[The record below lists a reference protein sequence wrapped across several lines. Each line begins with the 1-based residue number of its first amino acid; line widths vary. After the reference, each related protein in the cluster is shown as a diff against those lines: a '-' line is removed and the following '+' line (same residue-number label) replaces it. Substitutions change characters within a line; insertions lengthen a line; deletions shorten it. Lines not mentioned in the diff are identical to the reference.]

1 MSDTPYL
8 DQLIGSS
15 ASNEETDRKQIG
27 APTTVVAPQAA
38 PTFPED
44 FEAVE
49 ADEAYPILGNVTGIG
64 AEIGTG
70 LYLTKRLHR
79 SQQFL
84 KWARGAK
91 AASAAAIV
99 TPEPAST
106 ATGVVGF
113 ALSEAAIWG
122 VSNVIGQ
129 GIRKSF
135 GVQDNISAGEVLAS
149 SVFGVGLV
157 TKGGQKLISLGDGLA
172 QMKAWGKGNEL
183 FVQGAKSFVS
193 GATLGIAETAL
204 RQEVQLLLNERENRD
219 AVEYL
224 IGGAAGGGFNT
235 MFDVFSR
242 TGKWGQA
249 KAKQVTSRA
258 KEALAKKADELE
270 ARAETV
276 APRARPKL
284 RLEANRI
291 RQSINL
297 VDDLGQQL
305 DTASEALNNPKP
317 KEAPEA
323 PEASATTATPK
334 DAPEAA
340 PAPNK
345 FTEDI
350 PSEDWLEGKIE
361 DAVERGTNRYGVP
374 RSGSQTGGFDTPV
387 KLPLDKTKGLK
398 GANGEEVVGLNQEN
412 VDKLAKELTEKG
424 SFDNPVVVGVMHD
437 GTPYVLEGNHR
448 LAASQQAGIPVD
460 VEVRYFDGGQR
471 KAVDGWKPKDLDT
484 PEATP
489 APKTPKVA
497 PRQQNIN
504 ALKEQLSEMDSTT
517 MSQEMPR
524 IERDAKKI
532 YTDLYDEISVNVRK
546 LEKEN
551 NPEAIASLLSQIK
564 ELRELN
570 INVKDVVETTAGRSL
585 QAARRDASKYNWA
598 DRYSM
603 RSQQEDAALALLEE
617 TLERGNVSSGDDVSE
632 IFNDFLGV
640 KPKLKEEGKKLRA
653 EEKAQTAKSDKEGK
667 PKKELTPEEE
677 AVKVTEQLAKKKAK
691 LQEELDA
698 KQKEF
703 TGQKDL
709 QDTKKASKAPDP
721 EIKDL
726 QERIKWY
733 KDAEA
738 EVKTV
743 ADLEKRLAELAG
755 IEGAGDMSTLRKTT
769 ATNLKPPSKSS
780 PKVQELNTKIAESK
794 ARMRKKLSDIENAKK
809 KMEKADMTDE
819 EYKAFR
825 VQLMTDI
832 ENALYKAL
840 DVDGAGK
847 VTKAFR
853 WLAQSRQM
861 ALINQ
866 LPSALAGVPTGI
878 VALGREVNRGVSN
891 YVSQKFAGNEL
902 AGELAKADIGEA
914 LNNFKYLFSKDN
926 WKAVGRTLKDNQSA
940 TDPRKAGRMD
950 DEVHRVNV
958 PRGEAALV
966 ASARRRAEKTLK
978 AKESLISKAGQE
990 GSESTL
996 ERMNRLYF
1004 LGQSGGVRL
1013 IQGLD
1018 EAFKRPLIMGRVRAS
1033 ARKEAIMELNELKKT
1048 DGVDYT
1054 PADVDKLAKQ
1064 KFEAAL
1070 IDSDGLMVLRANHEY
1085 LEEVDLARQELLF
1098 AANSDNIEEV
1108 VTPYSEK
1115 VVQSLKQLAGND
1127 HPISFGLNAVM
1138 PYIGVPIRGVY
1149 KGLSWLSS
1157 VPRAT
1162 GGLVG
1167 GDAFGNPYIAKVKQ
1181 AQDELLMLEK
1191 LQKKRGDSPFDEKGL
1206 EAVNTLDGAKAELL
1220 EKINRADARRIQY
1233 NADNLADALM
1243 VVELGGLMVG
1253 AAALGSGT
1261 GSMTFLSED
1270 QKKKLELTGTKPFQL
1285 FGMDYKA
1292 IGPAAFPLVVAGD
1305 LSQYLKIR
1313 KVEAQMG
1320 TTILDEDLTWPEV
1333 ILKSLTS
1340 LAKEQPLSS
1349 GVKQVTEMLGND
1361 EQRKVAAS
1369 SMLSSYTLMPAFAK
1383 KAVQQYNN
1391 AGRMVDLKG
1400 STFADRMAYGAL
1412 GMGISNYKTDYFG
1425 HDIEDPRGFIQNN
1438 VMRQWPT
1445 AKKLRTTLENVIGS
1459 DLVGTI
1465 QAKPEYIQTGIRM
1478 KDFIDARGISM
1489 TYRFDQ
1495 QLKETK
1501 INGKTML
1508 VAVQAKIF
1516 NSKWRKKFDGSAV
1529 ADGDIMVNLGLVEL
1543 NELMRKYYD
1552 KTKEDILKDRGVTSL
1567 FINKNN
1573 ESLDEVIKS
1582 FNNGDFLKDSGPVN
1596 LADIISPQ

>member
-1 MSDTPYL
+1 VSDTPYL

-15 ASNEETDRKQIG
+15 TSNEETQKKQIG

-99 TPEPAST
+99 TPEPVST
-106 ATGVVGF
+106 AAGLGTF

-122 VSNVIGQ
+122 VSNLIGQ

-204 RQEVQLLLNERENRD
+204 RQEVQILLNERENRD

-305 DTASEALNNPKP
+305 DTATEALNNPKP

-323 PEASATTATPK
+323 SATTATPK
-334 DAPEAA
+334 DLDREYIEGNITFEELNASQKYRTFTDFGAEFTKAREANDIERFRRIEKLGTKDIAPPTEFFHGSPVKGMTEFSNEKLQAGSNFRKNGKGLYLTPTKKNSA
-340 PAPNK
+340 RHAGEDGEIYEVKIKEGKFASPQRVSELAQEYDKNPTMVRRPKYEAPNK
-345 FTEDI
+345 PLLDSDGNPVYYPEE
-350 PSEDWLEGKIE
+350 PVSL
-361 DAVERGTNRYGVP
+361 
-374 RSGSQTGGFDTPV
+374 SQTRINEKLKEEGYIGRRISDDEYLVFD
-387 KLPLDKTKGLK
+387 
-398 GANGEEVVGLNQEN
+398 
-412 VDKLAKELTEKG
+412 AK
-424 SFDNPVVVGVMHD
+424 
-437 GTPYVLEGNHR
+437 
-448 LAASQQAGIPVD
+448 D
-460 VEVRYFDGGQR
+460 VSII
-471 KAVDGWKPKDLDT
+471 KDT

-489 APKTPKVA
+489 APKTPEVA
-497 PRQQNIN
+497 PEVTPRQQSIN
-504 ALKEQLSEMDSTT
+504 SLKEQLSEMDSTT
-517 MSQEMPR
+517 MSQEMPS

-598 DRYSM
+598 DQYSM

-617 TLERGNVSSGDDVSE
+617 TLERGNVSGKVDGSDVSSKLDE
-632 IFNDFLGV
+632 VEKI
-640 KPKLKEEGKKLRA
+640 KPKLKEQGKKDFGELGA
-653 EEKAQTAKSDKEGK
+653 TPEAKSTV
-667 PKKELTPEEE
+667 KKTD
-677 AVKVTEQLAKKKAK
+677 VKKK
-691 LQEELDA
+691 
-698 KQKEF
+698 
-703 TGQKDL
+703 
-709 QDTKKASKAPDP
+709 
-721 EIKDL
+721 
-726 QERIKWY
+726 
-733 KDAEA
+733 
-738 EVKTV
+738 
-743 ADLEKRLAELAG
+743 
-755 IEGAGDMSTLRKTT
+755 
-769 ATNLKPPSKSS
+769 N
-780 PKVQELNTKIAESK
+780 
-794 ARMRKKLSDIENAKK
+794 
-809 KMEKADMTDE
+809 MTDE

-878 VALGREVNRGVSN
+878 VALGREVNRGVAN

-966 ASARRRAEKTLK
+966 ASARRRAEKALK

-1033 ARKEAIMELNELKKT
+1033 ARKEAIMELHELKKT

-1054 PADVDKLAKQ
+1054 PADIDELAKQ
-1064 KFEAAL
+1064 KFDAAL

-1085 LEEVDLARQELLF
+1085 LEEIDLARQELLF

-1167 GDAFGNPYIAKVKQ
+1167 GDAFMNPYIAKVKQ
-1181 AQDELLMLEK
+1181 AQDELLLLEK
-1191 LQKKRGDSPFDEKGL
+1191 LQKKRGDSPFDEKGR

-1220 EKINRADARRIQY
+1220 ERINRADARRIQY

-1270 QKKKLELTGTKPFQL
+1270 QKKKLEIAGTKPFQL

-1305 LSQYLKIR
+1305 LSQYFKIR
-1313 KVEAQMG
+1313 NVEAQMG

-1340 LAKEQPLSS
+1340 LSKEQPLSS

-1361 EQRKVAAS
+1361 EQRKVAVS
-1369 SMLSSYTLMPAFAK
+1369 SMLSSYTLMPAFVK

>member
-1 MSDTPYL
+1 VSDTPYL

-15 ASNEETDRKQIG
+15 TSNEETQKKQIG
-27 APTTVVAPQAA
+27 APTTVVAPQAS
-38 PTFPED
+38 TVFPED

-99 TPEPAST
+99 TPEPVST
-106 ATGVVGF
+106 AAGLGTF

-122 VSNVIGQ
+122 VSNLIGQ

-204 RQEVQLLLNERENRD
+204 RQEVQILLNERENRD

-305 DTASEALNNPKP
+305 DTATEALNNPKP

-323 PEASATTATPK
+323 SATTATPK
-334 DAPEAA
+334 DLDREYIEGNITFEELNASQKYRTFTDFGAEFTKAREANDIERFRRIEKLGTKDIAPPTEFFHGSPVKGMTEFSNEKLQAGSNFRKNGKGLYLTPTKKNSA
-340 PAPNK
+340 RHAGEDGEIYEVKIKEGKFASPQRVSELAQEYDKNPTMVRRPKYEAPNK
-345 FTEDI
+345 PLLDSDGNPVYYPEE
-350 PSEDWLEGKIE
+350 PVSL
-361 DAVERGTNRYGVP
+361 
-374 RSGSQTGGFDTPV
+374 SQTRINEKLKEEGYIGRRISDDEYLVFD
-387 KLPLDKTKGLK
+387 
-398 GANGEEVVGLNQEN
+398 
-412 VDKLAKELTEKG
+412 AK
-424 SFDNPVVVGVMHD
+424 
-437 GTPYVLEGNHR
+437 
-448 LAASQQAGIPVD
+448 D
-460 VEVRYFDGGQR
+460 VSII
-471 KAVDGWKPKDLDT
+471 KDT

-489 APKTPKVA
+489 APKTPEVA
-497 PRQQNIN
+497 PEVTPRQQSIN
-504 ALKEQLSEMDSTT
+504 SLKEQLSEMDSTT
-517 MSQEMPR
+517 MSQEMPS

-598 DRYSM
+598 DQYSM

-617 TLERGNVSSGDDVSE
+617 TLERGNVSGKVDGSDVSSKLDE
-632 IFNDFLGV
+632 VEKI
-640 KPKLKEEGKKLRA
+640 KPKLKEQGKKDFGELGA
-653 EEKAQTAKSDKEGK
+653 TPEAKSTV
-667 PKKELTPEEE
+667 KKTD
-677 AVKVTEQLAKKKAK
+677 VKKK
-691 LQEELDA
+691 
-698 KQKEF
+698 
-703 TGQKDL
+703 
-709 QDTKKASKAPDP
+709 
-721 EIKDL
+721 
-726 QERIKWY
+726 
-733 KDAEA
+733 
-738 EVKTV
+738 
-743 ADLEKRLAELAG
+743 
-755 IEGAGDMSTLRKTT
+755 
-769 ATNLKPPSKSS
+769 N
-780 PKVQELNTKIAESK
+780 
-794 ARMRKKLSDIENAKK
+794 
-809 KMEKADMTDE
+809 MTDE

-878 VALGREVNRGVSN
+878 VALGREVNRGVAN

-966 ASARRRAEKTLK
+966 ASARRRAEKALK

-1033 ARKEAIMELNELKKT
+1033 ARKEAIMELHELKKT

-1054 PADVDKLAKQ
+1054 PADIDELAKQ
-1064 KFEAAL
+1064 KFDAAL

-1085 LEEVDLARQELLF
+1085 LEEIDLARQELLF

-1167 GDAFGNPYIAKVKQ
+1167 GDAFMNPYIAKVKQ
-1181 AQDELLMLEK
+1181 AQDELLLLEK
-1191 LQKKRGDSPFDEKGL
+1191 LQKKRGDSPFDEKGR

-1220 EKINRADARRIQY
+1220 ERINRADARRIQY

-1270 QKKKLELTGTKPFQL
+1270 QKKKLEIAGTKPFQL

-1305 LSQYLKIR
+1305 LSQYFKIR
-1313 KVEAQMG
+1313 NVEAQMG

-1340 LAKEQPLSS
+1340 LSKEQPLSS

-1361 EQRKVAAS
+1361 EQRKVAVS
-1369 SMLSSYTLMPAFAK
+1369 SMLSSYTLMPAFVK

>member
-15 ASNEETDRKQIG
+15 ASNEETEIKQIG
-27 APTTVVAPQAA
+27 APTTVVAPQAS

-91 AASAAAIV
+91 AVSAAAIV

-106 ATGVVGF
+106 AAGLGTF

-204 RQEVQLLLNERENRD
+204 RQEVQILLNERENRD

-317 KEAPEA
+317 KEAP
-323 PEASATTATPK
+323 ATTATPK
-334 DAPEAA
+334 
-340 PAPNK
+340 
-345 FTEDI
+345 
-350 PSEDWLEGKIE
+350 LE
-361 DAVERGTNRYGVP
+361 TNLKP
-374 RSGSQTGGFDTPV
+374 KNFKSAKETGGFPV
-387 KLPLDKTKGLK
+387 QSVIV
-398 GANGEEVVGLNQEN
+398 NGETKYIHSYTESGLGRLYYFTDEKGFREFDIDGKD
-412 VDKLAKELTEKG
+412 VSDLLKTEKLSTTFNSRKELIDALQKKVE
-424 SFDNPVVVGVMHD
+424 PEAPA
-437 GTPYVLEGNHR
+437 TPKEN
-448 LAASQQAGIPVD
+448 
-460 VEVRYFDGGQR
+460 
-471 KAVDGWKPKDLDT
+471 

-489 APKTPKVA
+489 APKIESVPLYHGGSRGFNTASEVTPPNDKYTKGFFLSTSREVAAINAMPASKFYANTADIGYNQIGDKLTEFRADLKRPYIVDAKEEFYSAIQTPKEMKGWTDELEVDTDNIADWALENGYDGVIIKNVLEGKGAGEISDTYVIFDNKSLKTKAELEPTPAPKTPEVA
-497 PRQQNIN
+497 PEVTPRQQSIKS
-504 ALKEQLSEMDSTT
+504 LKEQLSEMDSTT
-517 MSQEMPR
+517 MSQEMPS

-570 INVKDVVETTAGRSL
+570 INVKDVVETTAGRTL

-598 DRYSM
+598 DQYSM

-617 TLERGNVSSGDDVSE
+617 TLERGNVSGKVDGSDVSSKLDE
-632 IFNDFLGV
+632 VEKI
-640 KPKLKEEGKKLRA
+640 KPKLKEQGKK
-653 EEKAQTAKSDKEGK
+653 DFG
-667 PKKELTPEEE
+667 ELGATPE
-677 AVKVTEQLAKKKAK
+677 AKGTVKKTDVKKK
-691 LQEELDA
+691 
-698 KQKEF
+698 
-703 TGQKDL
+703 
-709 QDTKKASKAPDP
+709 
-721 EIKDL
+721 
-726 QERIKWY
+726 
-733 KDAEA
+733 
-738 EVKTV
+738 
-743 ADLEKRLAELAG
+743 
-755 IEGAGDMSTLRKTT
+755 
-769 ATNLKPPSKSS
+769 N
-780 PKVQELNTKIAESK
+780 
-794 ARMRKKLSDIENAKK
+794 
-809 KMEKADMTDE
+809 MTDE

-878 VALGREVNRGVSN
+878 IALGREVNRGVAN

-966 ASARRRAEKTLK
+966 ASARRRAEKALK

-1013 IQGLD
+1013 IQGFD

-1033 ARKEAIMELNELKKT
+1033 ARKEAIMELHELKKT

-1054 PADVDKLAKQ
+1054 PADIDELAKQ
-1064 KFEAAL
+1064 KFDAAL

-1085 LEEVDLARQELLF
+1085 LEEIDLARQELLF

-1191 LQKKRGDSPFDEKGL
+1191 LQKKRGDTPFDEKGL

-1270 QKKKLELTGTKPFQL
+1270 QKKKLEIAGTKPFQL

-1292 IGPAAFPLVVAGD
+1292 IGPAAFPLVVTGD
-1305 LSQYLKIR
+1305 LSQYFKIR

-1340 LAKEQPLSS
+1340 LSKEQPLSS

-1412 GMGISNYKTDYFG
+1412 GMGIANYKTDYFG

-1478 KDFIDARGISM
+1478 KDFIDARGVSM

-1508 VAVQAKIF
+1508 AAVQAKIF
-1516 NSKWRKKFDGSAV
+1516 NSKWRTKFEGSAV
-1529 ADGDIMVNLGLVEL
+1529 ADGDIMVNVGLVEL

-1552 KTKEDILKDRGVTSL
+1552 KTKEDILKDRGITSL
-1567 FINKNN
+1567 FINKDN
-1573 ESLDEVIKS
+1573 ESLDEVIKN

>member
-1 MSDTPYL
+1 VSDTPYL

-15 ASNEETDRKQIG
+15 TSNEETQKKQIG
-27 APTTVVAPQAA
+27 APTTVVAPQAS
-38 PTFPED
+38 TVFPED

-106 ATGVVGF
+106 AAGLGTF

-204 RQEVQLLLNERENRD
+204 RQEVQILLNERENRD

-270 ARAETV
+270 ARAETI
-276 APRARPKL
+276 APRGRPRL
-284 RLEANRI
+284 LLEAKRI

-323 PEASATTATPK
+323 PATPK
-334 DAPEAA
+334 E
-340 PAPNK
+340 
-345 FTEDI
+345 
-350 PSEDWLEGKIE
+350 
-361 DAVERGTNRYGVP
+361 
-374 RSGSQTGGFDTPV
+374 
-387 KLPLDKTKGLK
+387 
-398 GANGEEVVGLNQEN
+398 
-412 VDKLAKELTEKG
+412 
-424 SFDNPVVVGVMHD
+424 
-437 GTPYVLEGNHR
+437 
-448 LAASQQAGIPVD
+448 
-460 VEVRYFDGGQR
+460 
-471 KAVDGWKPKDLDT
+471 T

-489 APKTPKVA
+489 APKTDAEIEAMSDDELLAELGVEIPKPKPNVQTFYHGTDADFDVFDMTKLGKAQGFGESGFFLHSDPKGAVVYDKRFNRKSKFSLTADEKAVNESIKPLEFEVDTSKALTVSDVRRLKSEGKIKADVDFEGHVRPESYFDNNRDAWKEAMEVTGKKVAVVKAEGSQIVLINDPKVA
-497 PRQQNIN
+497 KRIKKGEATPAPKSPEVAPEVTPRQQNIN
-504 ALKEQLSEMDSTT
+504 SLKEQLSEMDSTT

-546 LEKEN
+546 LEKKN

-598 DRYSM
+598 DQYSM

-617 TLERGNVSSGDDVSE
+617 TLERGNVSGKVDGSDVSSKLDE
-632 IFNDFLGV
+632 VEKI
-640 KPKLKEEGKKLRA
+640 KPKLKEQGKKDFGELGA
-653 EEKAQTAKSDKEGK
+653 TPEAKSTV
-667 PKKELTPEEE
+667 KKTD
-677 AVKVTEQLAKKKAK
+677 VKKK
-691 LQEELDA
+691 
-698 KQKEF
+698 
-703 TGQKDL
+703 
-709 QDTKKASKAPDP
+709 
-721 EIKDL
+721 
-726 QERIKWY
+726 
-733 KDAEA
+733 
-738 EVKTV
+738 
-743 ADLEKRLAELAG
+743 
-755 IEGAGDMSTLRKTT
+755 
-769 ATNLKPPSKSS
+769 N
-780 PKVQELNTKIAESK
+780 
-794 ARMRKKLSDIENAKK
+794 
-809 KMEKADMTDE
+809 MTDE

-966 ASARRRAEKTLK
+966 ASARRRAEKALK

-1064 KFEAAL
+1064 KFDAAL

-1085 LEEVDLARQELLF
+1085 LEEVDLVRQELLF

-1167 GDAFGNPYIAKVKQ
+1167 GDALGNPYIAKVKQ

-1191 LQKKRGDSPFDEKGL
+1191 LQKKRGDTPFDEKGL

-1292 IGPAAFPLVVAGD
+1292 IGPAAFPLVVVGD
-1305 LSQYLKIR
+1305 ISQYLKIR

-1320 TTILDEDLTWPEV
+1320 TTILDEDLNIADV
-1333 ILKSLTS
+1333 VLKSLTS

-1349 GVKQVTEMLGND
+1349 GD
-1361 EQRKVAAS
+1361 
-1369 SMLSSYTLMPAFAK
+1369 
-1383 KAVQQYNN
+1383 
-1391 AGRMVDLKG
+1391 
-1400 STFADRMAYGAL
+1400 
-1412 GMGISNYKTDYFG
+1412 
-1425 HDIEDPRGFIQNN
+1425 
-1438 VMRQWPT
+1438 
-1445 AKKLRTTLENVIGS
+1445 
-1459 DLVGTI
+1459 
-1465 QAKPEYIQTGIRM
+1465 
-1478 KDFIDARGISM
+1478 
-1489 TYRFDQ
+1489 
-1495 QLKETK
+1495 
-1501 INGKTML
+1501 
-1508 VAVQAKIF
+1508 
-1516 NSKWRKKFDGSAV
+1516 
-1529 ADGDIMVNLGLVEL
+1529 
-1543 NELMRKYYD
+1543 
-1552 KTKEDILKDRGVTSL
+1552 
-1567 FINKNN
+1567 
-1573 ESLDEVIKS
+1573 
-1582 FNNGDFLKDSGPVN
+1582 
-1596 LADIISPQ
+1596 

>member
-15 ASNEETDRKQIG
+15 TSNEETQKKQIG

-99 TPEPAST
+99 TPEPVST
-106 ATGVVGF
+106 AAGLGTF

-122 VSNVIGQ
+122 VSNLIGQ

-204 RQEVQLLLNERENRD
+204 RQEVQILLNERENRD

-305 DTASEALNNPKP
+305 DTATEALNNPKP

-323 PEASATTATPK
+323 SATTATPK
-334 DAPEAA
+334 DLDREYIEGNITFEELNASQKYRTFTDFGAEFTKAREANDIERFRRIEKLGTKDIAPPTEFFHGSPVKGMTEFSNEKLQAGSNFRKNGKGLYLTPTKKNSA
-340 PAPNK
+340 RHAGEDGEIYEVKIKEGKFASPQRVSELAQEYDKNPTMVRRPKYEAPNK
-345 FTEDI
+345 PLLDSDGNPVYYPEE
-350 PSEDWLEGKIE
+350 PVSL
-361 DAVERGTNRYGVP
+361 
-374 RSGSQTGGFDTPV
+374 SQTRINEKLKEEGYIGRRISDDEYLVFD
-387 KLPLDKTKGLK
+387 
-398 GANGEEVVGLNQEN
+398 
-412 VDKLAKELTEKG
+412 AK
-424 SFDNPVVVGVMHD
+424 
-437 GTPYVLEGNHR
+437 
-448 LAASQQAGIPVD
+448 D
-460 VEVRYFDGGQR
+460 VSII
-471 KAVDGWKPKDLDT
+471 KDT

-489 APKTPKVA
+489 APKTPEVA
-497 PRQQNIN
+497 PEVTPRQQSIN
-504 ALKEQLSEMDSTT
+504 SLKEQLSEMDSTT
-517 MSQEMPR
+517 MSQEMPS

-598 DRYSM
+598 DQYSM

-617 TLERGNVSSGDDVSE
+617 TLERGNVSGKVDGSDVSSKLDE
-632 IFNDFLGV
+632 VEKI
-640 KPKLKEEGKKLRA
+640 KPKLKEQGKKDFGELGA
-653 EEKAQTAKSDKEGK
+653 TPEAKSTV
-667 PKKELTPEEE
+667 KKTD
-677 AVKVTEQLAKKKAK
+677 VKKK
-691 LQEELDA
+691 
-698 KQKEF
+698 
-703 TGQKDL
+703 
-709 QDTKKASKAPDP
+709 
-721 EIKDL
+721 
-726 QERIKWY
+726 
-733 KDAEA
+733 
-738 EVKTV
+738 
-743 ADLEKRLAELAG
+743 
-755 IEGAGDMSTLRKTT
+755 
-769 ATNLKPPSKSS
+769 N
-780 PKVQELNTKIAESK
+780 
-794 ARMRKKLSDIENAKK
+794 
-809 KMEKADMTDE
+809 MTDE

-878 VALGREVNRGVSN
+878 VALGREVNRGVAN

-966 ASARRRAEKTLK
+966 ASARRRAEKALK

-1033 ARKEAIMELNELKKT
+1033 ARKEAIMELHELKKT

-1054 PADVDKLAKQ
+1054 PADIDELAKQ
-1064 KFEAAL
+1064 KFDAAL

-1085 LEEVDLARQELLF
+1085 LEEIDLARQELLF

-1167 GDAFGNPYIAKVKQ
+1167 GDAFMNPYIAKVKQ
-1181 AQDELLMLEK
+1181 AQDELLLLEK
-1191 LQKKRGDSPFDEKGL
+1191 LQKKRGDSPFDEKGR

-1220 EKINRADARRIQY
+1220 ERINRADARRIQY

-1270 QKKKLELTGTKPFQL
+1270 QKKKLEIAGTKPFQL

-1305 LSQYLKIR
+1305 LSQYFKIR
-1313 KVEAQMG
+1313 NVEAQMG

-1340 LAKEQPLSS
+1340 LSKEQPLSS

-1361 EQRKVAAS
+1361 EQRKVAVS
-1369 SMLSSYTLMPAFAK
+1369 SMLSSYTLMPAFVK